1 MKRLISTALTV
12 LLITLYLPANTYAA
26 TDGCPDTWVI
36 DTSRY
41 PSKELDEAKMKLG
54 QSMVKTIVSQK
65 VIEYKGALG
74 VLPRL
79 ETGLLP
85 RHPIYSY
92 LYGHSIVET
101 VIKVEVQNCSKPQL
115 FKFQHGLY
123 EPEDYRPGYISR
135 PKQWKTMR
143 VSEWIQEKTTFGKFV
158 DFKKEESF
166 PKYLE
171 DRKLE
176 IQEMVNKSKRDANP
190 KLSTQVLMIEDTD
203 ENGLKGFNLFPIALS
218 ENCLKPPTVQARYP
232 DFNFGKKCDFA
243 WIYTTFEA
251 DVILEPFTLDLT
263 MKSNSITCTKGKTT
277 KKVSGTNPKCP
288 KGYKKVS

>member
-1 MKRLISTALTV
+1 MRKYVVIATSILLLTFG
-12 LLITLYLPANTYAA
+12 LPATSQAA

-36 DTSRY
+36 DTSQY
-41 PSKELDEAKMKLG
+41 PSKELEEAKMKLG

-85 RHPIYSY
+85 RHPMYSY
-92 LYGHSIVET
+92 LYGHSVVET
-101 VIKVEVQNCSKPQL
+101 DVKVEVQNCSKPQL
-115 FKFQHGLY
+115 FKFRHGLY
-123 EPEDYRPGYISR
+123 EPESYRPGYISR
-135 PKQWKTMR
+135 PKQWKTMS
-143 VSEWIQEKTTFGKFV
+143 VSEWIQEKTTRGKFV

-171 DRKLE
+171 DKKSQ

-190 KLSTQVLMIEDTD
+190 KLTTQVMMIEDTD
-203 ENGLKGFNLFPIALS
+203 ENGLKGFSLSPTALS
-218 ENCLKPPTVQARYP
+218 ENCVRPPTVQGRYP
-232 DFNFGKKCDFA
+232 DFIFGKKCDFA
-243 WIYTTFEA
+243 WIYTTSEA
-251 DVILEPFTLDLT
+251 DVILESFTLDLT
-263 MKSNSITCTKGKTT
+263 MKSNSITCVKAKLT

-288 KGYKKVS
+288 KGYKVKA

>member
-1 MKRLISTALTV
+1 MRRHISFCLAIV
-12 LLITLYLPANTYAA
+12 LITLGLPAKTYAA
-26 TDGCPDTWVI
+26 TDGCPDTWLI
-36 DTSRY
+36 DTSQY

-79 ETGLLP
+79 ETDLLP
-85 RHPIYSY
+85 RHPMYSY

-101 VIKVEVQNCSKPQL
+101 DIKVEVRNCSKPQL
-115 FKFQHGLY
+115 FKFRHGLY
-123 EPEDYRPGYISR
+123 QPEGYNPGYISR

-143 VSEWIQEKTTFGKFV
+143 VSEWIQEKTTRGKFV

-171 DRKLE
+171 DKKSQ

-190 KLSTQVLMIEDTD
+190 KLTTQVMMIEDTD
-203 ENGLKGFNLFPIALS
+203 ENGLNGFSLSPTALS
-218 ENCLKPPTVQARYP
+218 ENCVRPPTVQGRYP
-232 DFNFGKKCDFA
+232 DFIFGKKCDFA
-243 WIYTTFEA
+243 WIYTSYEA
-251 DVILEPFTLDLT
+251 DVILESFTLDLT
-263 MKSNSITCTKGKTT
+263 MKSNSITCIKGKTT

-288 KGYKKVS
+288 KGYKKAS